1 MTALTI
7 SVNGHD
13 RRWADGTTVADIVAD
28 ITGHDPESDQL
39 GVAVAVD
46 AAVVPRSR
54 WSTTAPAAGA
64 EVEIITAM
72 QGG

>member
-1 MTALTI
+1 MTTMTVTI
-7 SVNGHD
+7 NGKPHNYAEGTVL
-13 RRWADGTTVADIVAD
+13 ADVVAD

-39 GVAVAVD
+39 GVAVALD

-54 WSTTAPAAGA
+54 WTTTTLTSAS